1 VTIDTALICSGSPG
15 FLRSLGSALT
25 GRVRLMEC
33 YTPTEVPRL
42 SLAQQARYVVIDQRA
57 ASLQQMARTWAILTQ
72 FACPRVVL
80 VVNRGQLAE
89 TAIPREIAHRVELA
103 EVDRNE
109 ENYQELADRVLTLQA
124 IPAPTAFAASGK
136 STAANGLADANGSTV
151 ETGSSTAN
159 GSAST
164 QSPAAMHILPR
175 LNGSFAANGTS
186 GSNGSITKPLP
197 HPVASIPSTLT
208 PPLASRPRFSGN
220 DVPTPVAVPGNL
232 FEKLSLSQTDAQ
244 ASAERNRSS
253 QLEHCQIADQ
263 FRTRTPE
270 LRQMLK
276 RLEVAARHSVTILLI
291 GETGSGK
298 THLAN
303 LIHSMSPRATEPFLH
318 VACGALP
325 GELIE
330 SELFGHVKGAFTSA
344 HADKDGKFLA
354 AGNGTILL
362 DEIDVLTPDQ
372 QVKLLRVIEQGEF
385 EPVGSNRTLKVK
397 ARIIAASN
405 LQLQPLVE
413 QGRFRPDLYYRLNT
427 LSFII
432 PPLRKRLPDIEPLAR
447 YFVHY
452 HAGQLGVDILDV
464 EEDFIERLLQYP
476 WPGNVRELE
485 NAIRSAVI
493 YSQHGRMTSDCL
505 PTHIIAGNA
514 GPANDP
520 SVSGFFSVRRGESLE
535 NRMEVTEKEMIEQA
549 LVKNNFSRTNTARQL
564 GISRVTLYNKMRKY
578 GMLSDKNSDQ

>member
-1 VTIDTALICSGSPG
+1 MHPPLVPSGRGKESLQKYSTAATFPKRSTLVTLETALICSGSPG
-15 FLRSLGSALT
+15 FLRNLGSALT
-25 GRVRLMEC
+25 GQCRLMEC
-33 YTPTEVPRL
+33 YSVAEVPRL
-42 SLAQQARYVVIDQRA
+42 AMAQDAKYVVIDSRGA
-57 ASLQQMARTWAILTQ
+57 TPQQLARTFALITQ
-72 FACPRVVL
+72 CYSPRVVL
-80 VVNRGQLAE
+80 ATTPGQLSPVSVPLE
-89 TAIPREIAHRVELA
+89 VMDRVEVVELQGD
-103 EVDRNE
+103 EDYR
-109 ENYQELADRVLTLQA
+109 ELATRVLETDVAAAVAPIGA
-124 IPAPTAFAASGK
+124 IT
-136 STAANGLADANGSTV
+136 
-151 ETGSSTAN
+151 
-159 GSAST
+159 AST
-164 QSPAAMHILPR
+164 QVESVSVPLPVNPVRPAAVRPVPPPAAMPMVPPMPTANAIAVERPTVR
-175 LNGSFAANGTS
+175 ADFAPSSSLNE
-186 GSNGSITKPLP
+186 
-197 HPVASIPSTLT
+197 PSQ
-208 PPLASRPRFSGN
+208 F
-220 DVPTPVAVPGNL
+220 
-232 FEKLSLSQTDAQ
+232 
-244 ASAERNRSS
+244 
-253 QLEHCQIADQ
+253 ADQ

-270 LRQMLK
+270 LRQMLR

-303 LIHSMSPRATEPFLH
+303 LIHSMSPRSTEPFLH

-385 EPVGSNRTLKVK
+385 EPVGSNRTLRVK

-447 YFVHY
+447 YFVHF
-452 HAGQLGVDILDV
+452 HAGQLGIDV
-464 EEDFIERLLQYP
+464 MDVADDFVEALLQYP

-493 YSQHGRMTSDCL
+493 YSHSGRMTVDCL
-505 PTHIIAGNA
+505 PTHILSGKA
-514 GPANDP
+514 GPGNDP

-535 NRMEVTEKEMIEQA
+535 NRMELTEKEMIEQA
-549 LVKNNFSRTNTARQL
+549 LLRNNFSRTNTARNL

-578 GMLSDKNSDQ
+578 GMLRKNE

>member
-1 VTIDTALICSGSPG
+1 MSLETALICSGSPG
-15 FLRSLGSALT
+15 FLRNLGSALT
-25 GRVRLMEC
+25 GQCRLMEC
-33 YTPTEVPRL
+33 YSVAEVPRL
-42 SLAQQARYVVIDQRA
+42 AMAQDAKYVVIDSRGA
-57 ASLQQMARTWAILTQ
+57 TPQQLARTFALITQ
-72 FACPRVVL
+72 CYAPRVVL
-80 VVNRGQLAE
+80 ATTPAQISPVSVPLE
-89 TAIPREIAHRVELA
+89 VMDRVEVVELQGD
-103 EVDRNE
+103 EDYR
-109 ENYQELADRVLTLQA
+109 ELASRVLET
-124 IPAPTAFAASGK
+124 T
-136 STAANGLADANGSTV
+136 TAAAAAPVGAMMPVATIEPLGML
-151 ETGSSTAN
+151 
-159 GSAST
+159 
-164 QSPAAMHILPR
+164 SPAATVRPSAVRTLSP
-175 LNGSFAANGTS
+175 
-186 GSNGSITKPLP
+186 
-197 HPVASIPSTLT
+197 PVAIAPSTSL
-208 PPLASRPRFSGN
+208 PIAGNPAFERPALRPDLAPSS
-220 DVPTPVAVPGNL
+220 
-232 FEKLSLSQTDAQ
+232 SLNETSQF
-244 ASAERNRSS
+244 
-253 QLEHCQIADQ
+253 ADQ

-270 LRQMLK
+270 LRQMLR

-303 LIHSMSPRATEPFLH
+303 LIHSMSPRVSDPFLH

-385 EPVGSNRTLKVK
+385 EPVGSNRTLRVK

-427 LSFII
+427 LSFVI

-452 HAGQLGVDILDV
+452 HAGQLGIDV
-464 EEDFIERLLQYP
+464 MDVAEDFVEALLQYP

-493 YSQHGRMTSDCL
+493 YSHNGRMTVDCL
-505 PTHIIAGNA
+505 PTHILSGKA
-514 GPANDP
+514 GPGNDP

-535 NRMEVTEKEMIEQA
+535 NRMELTEKEMIEQA
-549 LVKNNFSRTNTARQL
+549 LLRNNFSRTNTARNL

-578 GMLSDKNSDQ
+578 GMLRKNE